1 MKKGYLIILLLINFA
16 PVWSQLNCHTIKIFS
31 GDSTICFHQ
40 KGSIS
45 TITFPSKQHE
55 RYYHFQAFDLN
66 GNKVLETSHGVLHGS
81 ASLDVKYHA
90 NGAIKSARRTFQPDG
105 GIQHYDA
112 TTFYHEDGT
121 FSHEED
127 NSWDRQLTVP
137 VYDPSPIVHSKEE
150 EKKEKIEIQLLNLT
164 ASKQRVLVVNV
175 KNPLLNKI
183 VRIKRNQRLVVDTV
197 EGKALNFKLEDYC
210 RFEVL
215 PKKRNRIFRIQ
226 SLGILTNQFEVV
238 YVILPDAH
246 AIKLK

>member
-1 MKKGYLIILLLINFA
+1 MNKYYLSFLLFSLSFA
-16 PVWSQLNCHTIKIFS
+16 LFSQLDCRTNKIFS
-31 GDSTICFHQ
+31 GDSSICFHQ
-40 KGSIS
+40 NGTVS
-45 TITFPSKQHE
+45 TINFPSSQHE
-55 RYYHFQAFDLN
+55 RYYIFFAFDVN
-66 GNKVLETSHGVLHGS
+66 GNKVLETGYGILHG
-81 ASLDVKYHA
+81 AGSLDVNYHS

-127 NSWDRQLTVP
+127 HSWDRQHTVP
-137 VYDPSPIVHSKEE
+137 VYDPSPIVHSQEE
-150 EKKEKIEIQLLNLT
+150 EKKDKIEIQLLNLT

-183 VRIKRNQRLVVDTV
+183 VRIKKNQRLVVDTV

-246 AIKLK
+246 AIELK

>member
-1 MKKGYLIILLLINFA
+1 MKKGYLIIFLLINFA

-127 NSWDRQLTVP
+127 NSWDKQLTHP
-137 VYDPSPIVHSKEE
+137 VFEPSQPI
-150 EKKEKIEIQLLNLT
+150 
-164 ASKQRVLVVNV
+164 
-175 KNPLLNKI
+175 
-183 VRIKRNQRLVVDTV
+183 TV
-197 EGKALNFKLEDYC
+197 ETYKPYKEDSLSFHIKNTTNRKVKILVGYTGKSVNKEIFVIKKYTSVEIGK
-210 RFEVL
+210 FL
-215 PKKRNRIFRIQ
+215 PKKND
-226 SLGILTNQFEVV
+226 NDPNHYFELD
-238 YVILPDAH
+238 ILPTKRSFQPRLVWSNDFLIERNCH
-246 AIKLK
+246 MLVVLFNE